1 MKVSMMQK
9 ETKKYWKAVTNLLI
23 TAVLFGAIVF
33 LLPKILVFFMP
44 FVIGWIIA
52 LIANPLVRFFE
63 EKLKIRRKAGSAFVI
78 IAVIA
83 AIILLGYLA
92 VAKIIEEMS
101 GFIETLPTVMKSLEQ
116 DLTRIGENWKNFF
129 DKFHFAK
136 GVSVQGI
143 MGTLEEYGGQIVG
156 TVGTPTV
163 EAVSSFA
170 KNIPAVIIG
179 VIMCVLSA
187 YSFIAEKTAIY
198 NFFKKHVP
206 QSMQKGG
213 AIMMHSIQYAL
224 GGYFKAQF
232 KIEIWI
238 YLLMVV
244 GLMILKINYAPL
256 IAFGM
261 AVLDFFPFF
270 GTGAVLAPWAIVK
283 FLSADY
289 KMAIGLLI
297 IWAVGQLVRQIIQPK
312 YVGDSIGLPAVPTL
326 FVLYIGYKIKGVIG
340 MLLAVPIAIIVLD
353 MYKAGVF
360 DTTMN
365 SIKVILVGINKF
377 RKLDADDLTD
387 IKRKE

>member
-1 MKVSMMQK
+1 MEK
-9 ETKKYWKAVTNLLI
+9 TRRKYWKATVNLLI
-23 TAVLFGAIVF
+23 AVVICCTVVF
-33 LLPKILVFFMP
+33 VVPRIFVFFMP

-52 LIANPLVRFFE
+52 MIANPLVRFFE

-83 AIILLGYLA
+83 AILLIGYIA
-92 VAKIIEEMS
+92 VAKIVEELS
-101 GFIETLPTVMKSLEQ
+101 GFMATLPVLMKSLEQ
-116 DLTRIGENWKNFF
+116 DLTRIGENWKIFF
-129 DKFHFAK
+129 DRFTFAK
-136 GVSVQGI
+136 GISVKGI
-143 MGTLEEYGGQIVG
+143 MGTVEEYAGQIVG
-156 TVGTPTV
+156 TVGTPTM

-170 KNIPAVIIG
+170 KNIPSVLIAI
-179 VIMCVLSA
+179 IMCVLSA
-187 YSFIAEKTAIY
+187 YSFIAEKTSIQE
-198 NFFKKHVP
+198 FFKKKMP
-206 QSMQKGG
+206 QSIQKGS
-213 AIMMHSIQYAL
+213 AIMMHSIKYAL

-238 YLLMVV
+238 YLLMVI
-244 GLMILKINYAPL
+244 GLMILQINYAPL

-312 YVGDSIGLPAVPTL
+312 YVGDSIGMPAVPTL
-326 FVLYIGYKIKGVIG
+326 FLLFIGYKVKGVIG
-340 MLLAVPIAIIVLD
+340 MLLAVPIAIVVLD

-360 DTTMN
+360 DTTQN
-365 SIKVILVGINKF
+365 SIKILLMGINKF
-377 RKLDADDLTD
+377 RKLEKEDLAD